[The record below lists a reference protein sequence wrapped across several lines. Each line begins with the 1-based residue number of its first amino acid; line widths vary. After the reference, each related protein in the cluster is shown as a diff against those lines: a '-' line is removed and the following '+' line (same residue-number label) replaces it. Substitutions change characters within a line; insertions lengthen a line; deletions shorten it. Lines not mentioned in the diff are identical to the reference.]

1 MSSPDR
7 FKPYARTSR
16 RWSALEE
23 ALPPEHPIH
32 VFVDLVQGVDLRH
45 FVIPPGPKG
54 EKPYHPHA
62 LFGILAWGYLHG
74 VRSARKLARLARQE
88 ATFVY
93 LAGGGAP
100 NYRTLARFRRENAA
114 AFTAVFQETVILAL
128 RLGLAR
134 LGHVALDGTK
144 LKANTSKHKAMSYG
158 RMRQREAQL
167 KEEIARLVEQAEAQ
181 DATEDQEYGVDSDGY
196 SVAEEL
202 ARREARLAKIQA
214 AREHLE
220 AEQRAEQ
227 GLPADAA
234 PEIADKEQ
242 RSFADT
248 DARIMLMKRGAYD
261 YAYNAQA
268 AVDAEHGVIV
278 AATLTNVAPDMG
290 HLPDLV
296 ADVRSLRDVAGL
308 SDAHLTTTS
317 ADTGYFSG
325 ENAAEDRDGL
335 DLLIAA
341 GRDDPAAATTKATV
355 YSVDRF
361 GYDPI
366 ARCLDLPGRQAR
378 CTWCHQ
384 RVGRAVSANTSTSR
398 RQRTAR
404 SARCAPTASSP
415 AKTTGCFRPRT
426 VGPPARCASSS
437 GSRTPADA
445 TPAARPSSSRSS
457 ASSRRRA
464 ASPPSACAGSL
475 ARPANTCSPASPT
488 TSASCCASARSRP
501 PPRRQRRVDPHPSR
515 LRHAPHPRRHP
526 PDADT
531 SPHGPAT
538 PPPTIDHQPRPGP
551 SMPHQADP

>member
-1 MSSPDR
+1 MSSADR
-7 FKPYARTSR
+7 FKPYAPDVQAVGR
-16 RWSALEE
+16 LEE

-32 VFVDLVQGVDLRH
+32 VFVDLVQGVDLSH

-93 LAGGGAP
+93 LAGGGRP
-100 NYRTLARFRRENAA
+100 NYRTLARFRRDNAA

-167 KEEIARLVEQAEAQ
+167 TEEIARLVEQAETQ
-181 DATEDQEYGVDSDGY
+181 DTAEDREYGVDSDGY

-220 AEQRAEQ
+220 AEQRTAQ
-227 GLPADAA
+227 GLPEDAA

-242 RSFADT
+242 RSFADP

-278 AATLTNVAPDMG
+278 AATLTNIAPDMG
-290 HLPDLV
+290 HVPDLV
-296 ADVRSLRDVAGL
+296 ADVRGLRDVEGL
-308 SDAHLTTTS
+308 SDADLTTVS

-341 GRDDPAAATTKATV
+341 GRDDPSAATTKATV

-361 GYDPI
+361 GYDPVRDVWI
-366 ARCLDLPGRQAR
+366 CPADKLLHLVPPTGQRGRPSKNQYVAASGDGAVSPLRAVCLKPGEDQRVLQAR
-378 CTWCHQ
+378 A
-384 RVGRAVSANTSTSR
+384 RGSPGAMRFKP
-398 RQRTAR
+398 RQ
-404 SARCAPTASSP
+404 
-415 AKTTGCFRPRT
+415 
-426 VGPPARCASSS
+426 
-437 GSRTPADA
+437 
-445 TPAARPSSSRSS
+445 PAAR
-457 ASSRRRA
+457 RRY
-464 ASPPSACAGSL
+464 
-475 ARPANTCSPASPT
+475 ARRKA
-488 TSASCCASARSRP
+488 
-501 PPRRQRRVDPHPSR
+501 
-515 LRHAPHPRRHP
+515 
-526 PDADT
+526 
-531 SPHGPAT
+531 
-538 PPPTIDHQPRPGP
+538 
-551 SMPHQADP
+551 